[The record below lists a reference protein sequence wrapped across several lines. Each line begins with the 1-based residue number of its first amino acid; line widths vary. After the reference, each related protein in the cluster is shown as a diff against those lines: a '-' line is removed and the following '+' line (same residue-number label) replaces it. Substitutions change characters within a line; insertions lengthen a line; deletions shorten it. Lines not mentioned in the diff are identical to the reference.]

1 MARPGGGRMAEDH
14 RKQNVSRTW
23 RASPSGIS
31 ACFPE
36 NPTGRLLRNHSRFHG
51 AISADRAGLFRADGE
66 REFSCVRFW
75 GTVRQR
81 RFAQRSRPRM
91 GKAPGCFRVT
101 GRLLPRGDDR
111 MPGTRTTSA
120 KRWKRIPAIGK
131 NACAIYKRIRL
142 IYTTHM
148 GKNGRGSIRCRIGRA
163 KPSPVGGERMRRRQL
178 ASNRIFIRKR
188 N

>member
-1 MARPGGGRMAEDH
+1 MVRPGGGRMAEDH

-51 AISADRAGLFRADGE
+51 VVSADPAGLFRAEGELRQILGDGSAKV
-66 REFSCVRFW
+66 FCAKSP
-75 GTVRQR
+75 
-81 RFAQRSRPRM
+81 AAH
-91 GKAPGCFRVT
+91 GKGPPPGCFRVT
-101 GRLLPRGDDR
+101 GRLSPWGDDR
-111 MPGTRTTSA
+111 MPGTRTASA

-148 GKNGRGSIRCRIGRA
+148 GKNGRGSIRRRIGRA
-163 KPSPVGGERMRRRQL
+163 KPSPVGGERMRRRQI

>member
-1 MARPGGGRMAEDH
+1 MARPGGVRMAEGH

-36 NPTGRLLRNHSRFHG
+36 NPPVVCSETIRAFMGSSAQIRQVCSALTANGSSAASDSGGRFRKGVLRKDPG
-51 AISADRAGLFRADGE
+51 RAWE
-66 REFSCVRFW
+66 R
-75 GTVRQR
+75 T
-81 RFAQRSRPRM
+81 
-91 GKAPGCFRVT
+91 PGCFRVT

-163 KPSPVGGERMRRRQL
+163 KPSPVGGERMRRWQL
-178 ASNRIFIRKR
+178 TSNRIFIQER